1 MQRAL
6 LLLGMVWASPLSV
19 AALLVGAV
27 FLPWGARCT
36 RSGPMWVF
44 TSLPIGPKGAL
55 AMGQV
60 VLSTL
65 PSLNLRVPS
74 YRARTPSA
82 LVLGW
87 AHERVHLGRH
97 ELAHV
102 RQYLV
107 LGPVF
112 LPLYLLCGG
121 VSARNPFE
129 RAADRYA
136 RSGRGWWPF

>member
-1 MQRAL
+1 MLWAAPVSIAGL
-6 LLLGMVWASPLSV
+6 MLGVCLMV
-19 AALLVGAV
+19 
-27 FLPWGARCT
+27 FGARCK
-36 RSGPMWVF
+36 RHGLMWVF
-44 TSLPIGPKGAL
+44 TSLPFGPKGAL

-65 PSLNLRVPS
+65 PSLDIRVPS
-74 YRARTPSA
+74 YRARQASA
-82 LVLGW
+82 HVLGL

-107 LGPVF
+107 LGPAF

-121 VSARNPFE
+121 VSAANPFE
-129 RAADRYA
+129 QAADRYA
-136 RSGRGWWPF
+136 RSGRGWWPFQ